1 MKKYVIAVVIGI
13 LWTVV
18 FGILAGFGG
27 GACHCNTPLRVLFPY
42 MTMLGV
48 HAESDLGT
56 LLFALQCP
64 IYAVS
69 VAMPESLEWR
79 LGVLLIVLV
88 VHSCAVAVAFEMA
101 GK

>member
-1 MKKYVIAVVIGI
+1 MKKYEIALLIGI

-42 MTMLGV
+42 MSMTGV

-56 LLFALQCP
+56 LLLVLQCP
-64 IYAVS
+64 VYALS
-69 VAMPESLEWR
+69 VAMPKSLEWR

-88 VHSCAVAVAFEMA
+88 VHSCAVAFALQMS
-101 GK
+101 G